1 LFWYSFSER
10 TKCPT
15 NESNR
20 AAVVPSDPVHIRIHM
35 VGLVVYWF
43 VSLLLLQHVTL
54 VNKALSPMHG
64 HFKLDDP
71 LDYWGRSGLE
81 SGFSQKS
88 YVKFCARS
96 LHIE

>member
-1 LFWYSFSER
+1 MSN
-10 TKCPT
+10 TA
-15 NESNR
+15 NESKG
-20 AAVVPSDPVHIRIHM
+20 AAVVPGDPERIRVHM
-35 VGLVVYWF
+35 AGLVVYWS
-43 VSLLLLQHVTL
+43 VSLRLLQHVTL